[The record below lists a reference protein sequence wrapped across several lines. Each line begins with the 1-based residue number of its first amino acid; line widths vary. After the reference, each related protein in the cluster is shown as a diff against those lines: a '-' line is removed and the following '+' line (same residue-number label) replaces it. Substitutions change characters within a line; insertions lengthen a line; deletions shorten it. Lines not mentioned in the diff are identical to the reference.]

1 MDAACFAMRSGTREN
16 PLTSTL
22 SIVEASKHASLGR
35 EYTCAN
41 ESRLMGTLHRRHPLT
56 NSRSLHLRERAHDV
70 AHSLLHQRQCAA
82 QQVEL
87 VLGESLCAAAVGGG
101 RRELALHLPERHH
114 FFARGQRLLLW
125 NQPGKGD
132 GRERWGTWLKAVGNQ
147 RYLCLGKPVSA
158 ICVEIHLSRAAPMG
172 HESGDVSSMSSRT
185 SGASDA

>member
-22 SIVEASKHASLGR
+22 SIVVASKHASLGR

-41 ESRLMGTLHRRHPLT
+41 ESRLMGSGTLHRRHPLT

-132 GRERWGTWLKAVGNQ
+132 GRERWGTWLKAVGI
-147 RYLCLGKPVSA
+147 SA
-158 ICVEIHLSRAAPMG
+158 ICALANRCLRYVWKFTCQGPRRWATRAA
-172 HESGDVSSMSSRT
+172 T
-185 SGASDA
+185 